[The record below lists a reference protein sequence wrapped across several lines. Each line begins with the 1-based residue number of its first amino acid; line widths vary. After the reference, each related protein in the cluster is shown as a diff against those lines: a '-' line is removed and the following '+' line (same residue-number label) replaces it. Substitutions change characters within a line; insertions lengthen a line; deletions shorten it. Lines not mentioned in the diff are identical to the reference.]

1 MSLNCLRCGITEG
14 VELESSRTM
23 YPSRPPL
30 TWLERVA
37 DVEPEDPNAPIPL
50 CRECAVEHHS
60 EWDETW
66 AQYYAGL
73 M

>member
-1 MSLNCLRCGITEG
+1 MRPCLRCGTTEG

-23 YPSRPPL
+23 YPTEPP

-37 DVEPEDPNAPIPL
+37 DIETDPNAPIPL
-50 CRECAVEHHS
+50 CRECAEEHHDH
-60 EWDETW
+60 WNGMW
-66 AQYYAGL
+66 AEYYAGL